1 MSLIIALLLG
11 LLQGATEFLPV
22 SSSGHL
28 VLVPWLA
35 GWPAPGLAFDALAHC
50 GTAVAVIAYFWRDW
64 IALAQGV
71 WQALRTRALNPHAR
85 LAGLI
90 LLATVPGVLA
100 GVLLKDFFEGT
111 FAQPTTVAGLLLVT
125 AGLLAMA
132 ERWAK
137 RAQRQEIASWPDA
150 LIIGLA
156 QALAILPGLSRSGAT
171 ITAGIGR
178 GLRREAAAR
187 FSFLLA
193 TPIILGAGVFKLL
206 DLGQAGVLAQAPTL
220 AVGFLAALVA
230 GLVCIYF
237 LLRYLQRRPLYPFAI
252 YCASAGAIC
261 LLVSLLR

>member
-28 VLVPWLA
+28 VLVPWLV
-35 GWPAPGLAFDALAHC
+35 GWPAPSLAFDALAHC
-50 GTAVAVIAYFWRDW
+50 GTAVAVVAYFWRDW
-64 IALAQGV
+64 IGLAQGV
-71 WQALRTRALNPHAR
+71 WQALRTRTLNPHAR
-85 LAGLI
+85 LAGLLI
-90 LLATVPGVLA
+90 LATIPAMLA
-100 GVLLKDFFEGT
+100 GVLLQDFFEST
-111 FAQPTTVAGLLLVT
+111 FAQPTIVAGLLLVT
-125 AGLLAMA
+125 AGLLTLA
-132 ERWAK
+132 EHWAA
-137 RAQRQEIASWPDA
+137 RAQKQEVSTWPDA

-193 TPIILGAGVFKLL
+193 TPIILGVGLLKLL

-220 AVGFLAALVA
+220 AIGFVAALVA
-230 GLVCIYF
+230 GFVCIHF

-252 YCASAGAIC
+252 YCAAAGVIC
-261 LLVSLLR
+261 LIISLFR